1 MTKNPRITVTLQPG
15 VHVVLKRLSALAG
28 NSQSGLVGELLEDS
42 LPVFERMVRV
52 LEAANAA
59 KDSFKV
65 GMSASLD
72 AAQTK
77 LEGQLG
83 LALEAMDEGF
93 RPILEEAEA
102 VKRRASGRHGDGG
115 AAGIGRAARRPL
127 TPMSNRG
134 VTPHPEK
141 AKKAKKGHGRG
152 AL

>member
-102 VKRRASGRHGDGG
+102 VRRRESRASREKG
-115 AAGIGRAARRPL
+115 AAVAARPALRAS

-141 AKKAKKGHGRG
+141 AKKARKGHGRG